1 MAGFTIRRA
10 RADEAGA
17 VFSVIEDGRRAIAAL
32 GIEQWQH
39 GHPDFATVEADIA
52 AGACWV
58 AEGGAET
65 EGALLGTCAI
75 CLGRDAD
82 YVAAERE
89 GVRWLTRD
97 EGAGMDDGRAGW
109 DEGASL
115 GAGEPPYVAVH
126 RCAVAAGDGRR
137 GVMGALLMAAERV
150 AREEGRASLR
160 MDTHPGNVRMR
171 GFLAKQGFT
180 ELGSYHMVDHPE
192 PGDAVRIA
200 YEKVL

>member
-1 MAGFTIRRA
+1 MAGFTVRRA
-10 RADEAGA
+10 RADEARA

-39 GHPDFATVEADIA
+39 GYPDLAAVEADIA

-58 AEGGAET
+58 AEAGPEAER
-65 EGALLGTCAI
+65 ALMGTCAI

-89 GVRWLTRD
+89 GVRWLT
-97 EGAGMDDGRAGW
+97 ADDG
-109 DEGASL
+109 AST
-115 GAGEPPYVAVH
+115 GTGEPPYVAVH

-137 GVMGALLMAAERV
+137 GVMGALLACAEHAARS
-150 AREEGRASLR
+150 EGRASLR

-171 GFLAKQGFT
+171 GFLVKQGFA
-180 ELGSYHMVDHPE
+180 ELGSYHMVDYPE

>member
-1 MAGFTIRRA
+1 MAPGFTIRRA
-10 RADEAGA
+10 REDEAAA
-17 VFSVIEDGRRAIAAL
+17 VFDVLEDGRRAIARL

-39 GHPDFATVEADIA
+39 GYPDLSVVRADIE

-58 AEGGAET
+58 AEGGPET
-65 EGALLGTCAI
+65 GGALMGTCAI

-82 YVAAERE
+82 YVAAEQQ
-89 GVRWLTRD
+89 GVRWLTED
-97 EGAGMDDGRAGW
+97 PGT
-109 DEGASL
+109 
-115 GAGEPPYVAVH
+115 GEPPYLAVH

-137 GVMGALLMAAERV
+137 GVMGALLLSAVHRC
-150 AREEGRASLR
+150 RQEGRRGIR

-180 ELGSYHMVDHPE
+180 ELGPYHMVDHPE

-200 YEKVL
+200 YERVL